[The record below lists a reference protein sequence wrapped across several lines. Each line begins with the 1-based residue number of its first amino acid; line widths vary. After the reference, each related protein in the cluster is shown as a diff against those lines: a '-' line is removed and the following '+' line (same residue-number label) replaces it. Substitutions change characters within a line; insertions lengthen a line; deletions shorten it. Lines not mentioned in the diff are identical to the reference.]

1 MRTKAIL
8 FDYGLTLITFEY
20 PTHGLLG
27 VLETAQPWLG
37 ADPPSTEWLLF
48 HVLHLLEE
56 DLERFGSEEE
66 MP

>member
-37 ADPPSTEWLLF
+37 ADPPSAEWLLF

-56 DLERFGSEEE
+56 DLERFGSEEA
-66 MP
+66 ML